1 MQGGLL
7 LDVVVGEGAAV
18 LELLAR
24 EDETLLVRGNACDR
38 RDGRISGQRASE
50 QFRHPQSRNV
60 APQRFGENCARDP
73 SRGPRRLG
81 GCAFFHAPVAERRR
95 RANGRVRLGQ
105 THASSGRSEVPSR
118 SDSPRKNARR
128 RGGTRVGDSPS
139 LSWILAFT
147 LSMVSEDSTS
157 RVMVLPVTAG
167 RARIGKTGCQ
177 REVDALETR
186 RTPVGRGLSL
196 DLKDEPAK
204 NVKRKVG
211 CRGPETGDDARV
223 ARGRTRAGVSKGSLT
238 GLHEDL
244 HGCVGCVL
252 RAGRRRVL
260 PEAARTLNFEA
271 EA

>member
-1 MQGGLL
+1 MVECASGKPTRHPGALRYRVARIPRGKTR
-7 LDVVVGEGAAV
+7 DVVVG
-18 LELLAR
+18 
-24 EDETLLVRGNACDR
+24 
-38 RDGRISGQRASE
+38 
-50 QFRHPQSRNV
+50 
-60 APQRFGENCARDP
+60 
-73 SRGPRRLG
+73 
-81 GCAFFHAPVAERRR
+81 
-95 RANGRVRLGQ
+95 
-105 THASSGRSEVPSR
+105 
-118 SDSPRKNARR
+118 
-128 RGGTRVGDSPS
+128 RVGDSPS
-139 LSWILAFT
+139 LSWILALT

-177 REVDALETR
+177 REVDALEAR